1 MNYSNISTLVKQ
13 MLLKIHDDIYKKINQ
28 NYIDVFLCGGVSSS
42 RNISVRDIIRK
53 ELEKKKGIRIL
64 YPEELFMEI
73 LNKDKE
79 SDLLSLEKFLA
90 DNCDIICII
99 CESAGSL
106 VELGAFTNNDATVGK
121 VIAVIEEKRKKDKSF
136 IMLGPIKVIERI
148 NNRNVFFYNKNK
160 VEDLSNELSR
170 EIKLRRFR
178 GVIKIETE
186 QNKPLNTILGL
197 YYILPLML
205 YFFKSLEY
213 IELTNYLK
221 YLFKIKGYDDSDFEW
236 LFRSSLKLLYKDRYI
251 YKTTVKEKTFYSLT
265 QKGYNN
271 IYNVLY
277 SIDINNRTLLYDS
290 IRLGI
295 IKSAYY

>member
-13 MLLKIHDDIYKKINQ
+13 MLLKIYDDIYKKTNQ

-160 VEDLSNELSR
+160 LEDLSNELSR